1 MKWLLLG
8 MLLCALV
15 VVAPVVAQDYQG
27 DPVETRS
34 AGMVLQVFDPDA
46 DGGEGRFFTISFS
59 DLLSGA
65 VRFPDT
71 FRRYVNVIEWVA
83 GTPTLTTPSFS
94 GATRGA
100 SGDLSVQLP
109 APPPGATLVRLIFA
123 IPVAAGDPTFANVG
137 GVNSGLNFIAGY
149 AKQTAEVML
158 DGTAH
163 NAWYSINATFPA
175 SFTNYLFLD
184 AAAAP

>member
-1 MKWLLLG
+1 M
-8 MLLCALV
+8 
-15 VVAPVVAQDYQG
+15 
-27 DPVETRS
+27 
-34 AGMVLQVFDPDA
+34 
-46 DGGEGRFFTISFS
+46 
-59 DLLSGA
+59 
-65 VRFPDT
+65 
-71 FRRYVNVIEWVA
+71 
-83 GTPTLTTPSFS
+83 
-94 GATRGA
+94 
-100 SGDLSVQLP
+100 
-109 APPPGATLVRLIFA
+109 RLIFA